1 MNAVLNEKTVWECA
15 GTGDVLTCLILPNY
29 SDRAIQIESPG
40 VVFEGKLVTAYG
52 VTGAAQIAAI
62 PTGTTAICSVGGD
75 TFSLSKVAVSGLA
88 AATYTFL
95 FTAV

>member
-1 MNAVLNEKTVWECA
+1 MNAVLNEKVVWECS
-15 GTGDVLTCLILPNY
+15 GTGDVLTCPILPNY

-40 VVFEGKLVTAYG
+40 VTFVGKTVTAYG
-52 VTGAAQIAAI
+52 ATGAAQVADI
-62 PTGTTAICSVGGD
+62 PAGTQAFFSVGGE
-75 TFSLSKVAVSGLA
+75 TFSLSKVSVSGFA